1 MSAAVLDIHLGPDPI
16 DPLCDDLKIRG
27 VPFVFSTGDPEAV
40 SHRWGP
46 VPVVT
51 KPFARSDLIGSLINA
66 LVGTSA
72 LQQPFESLAPI
83 HEHIFQAQCRGLCQR
98 LVVQRLKTSGVDTAA
113 AEELLRLIQD
123 AAELFRES
131 AKTFSATSCHVGAWV
146 AGTRPVKRRCPQR
159 EGFPGC
165 RRELWRGRH
174 CCAFNPRAQRLCG
187 LSSTDCRC
195 VEFYHLAVHRVGD
208 GAHASV

>member
-1 MSAAVLDIHLGPDPI
+1 MVALTSGIAPPAILQGQTILSADDEPLICLDVEDILREAGAEVITTHDLDHASRAIHTKPLSAAVLDIHLGPDPI

-40 SHRWGP
+40 PHRWGP
-46 VPVVT
+46 VPVLT
-51 KPFARSDLIGSLINA
+51 RPFARSDLIGALITA

-83 HEHIFQAQCRGLCQR
+83 HEHLFQAQCRALRQR
-98 LVVQRLKTSGVDTAA
+98 LLVQQLKTSGVDTAA

-131 AKTFSATSCHVGAWV
+131 AKTFSATWMPSPK
-146 AGTRPVKRRCPQR
+146 TPSDRK
-159 EGFPGC
+159 
-165 RRELWRGRH
+165 
-174 CCAFNPRAQRLCG
+174 
-187 LSSTDCRC
+187 T
-195 VEFYHLAVHRVGD
+195 
-208 GAHASV
+208 